1 MSEETKINLNY
12 MLQIAESISQK
23 GYMLSERFEKLLFHI
38 KTMQEYW
45 QGEFYMDFVKKV
57 NKILENFTEIS
68 VYYTEKF
75 PKELTEKRNLYAIA
89 NNEMEA
95 KPQLCSAITLNKII
109 VREQGDTIIY
119 KSSAMKIKINR
130 VYDIFDDIKMN
141 LNGIEDDFKSIVWED
156 TIGTLVNKEFDEN
169 IFLARKTLNLIR
181 QTLQDDL
188 IARHASNGGS

>member
-1 MSEETKINLNY
+1 MSEETRINLNY
-12 MLQIAESISQK
+12 MLQMAESISQK
-23 GYMLSERFEKLLFHI
+23 GYNLSERFEKLLFHI

-68 VYYTEKF
+68 VYYTEKL

-95 KPQLCSAITLNKII
+95 ESQLCSAITLNKII

-156 TIGTLVNKEFDEN
+156 TIGILVNKEFDEN

-188 IARHASNGGS
+188 IARHAGNGGS